1 MNVKEI
7 LELVERSYNS
17 EDVAYKN
24 KVYFISYFLSSLVFV
39 LVHIAINYESIN
51 VFFVVSLL
59 TIIGCILIIRQEKIY
74 KKSKCYFDKIFEK
87 IVVYGMLA
95 VITSSIISLNV
106 YPKIMGVVV
115 AIIFGFLLSIDGV
128 LFKSKK
134 RQVLGTLMMF
144 SSIPMIVFY
153 NYQFLIF
160 AFVQFL
166 VAVYFLIDAKK

>member
-1 MNVKEI
+1 
-7 LELVERSYNS
+7 
-17 EDVAYKN
+17 
-24 KVYFISYFLSSLVFV
+24 
-39 LVHIAINYESIN
+39 
-51 VFFVVSLL
+51 
-59 TIIGCILIIRQEKIY
+59 
-74 KKSKCYFDKIFEK
+74 
-87 IVVYGMLA
+87 MLA
-95 VITSSIISLNV
+95 VITSSIFSLNV

-153 NYQFLIF
+153 NYLFLIF